1 MFPLT
6 PGALLGKGSY
16 MFKVAAGIYPTTV
29 QSSLNPG
36 AAAQPFTLTAYV
48 SNPSPAGVVTFKEGT
63 TTVGTAPVIN
73 GAAAVSVT
81 LPPGIHR
88 LTATNSAD
96 GKASPAYFQIVGV
109 Q

>member
-1 MFPLT
+1 
-6 PGALLGKGSY
+6 
-16 MFKVAAGIYPTTV
+16 MFKVAAGIYPTTI
-29 QSSLNPG
+29 QSSLNP
-36 AAAQPFTLTAYV
+36 AAPAQPFTLTAYV

-63 TTVGTAPVIN
+63 TTVGTATVIN

-81 LPPGIHR
+81 LTPGVHR

-96 GKASPAYFQIVGV
+96 GKVSPAYFQIVSG